1 MRRRVHSPA
10 ARVRA
15 FAAACAL
22 CVGAGAQAGTAA
34 APAVPT
40 AATPAAAPS
49 EVERAMPAARL
60 VGAATMQFVGFEIYE
75 ARLWA
80 APGFAAEHYPTQA
93 FALELRYAREFD
105 REAIAQR
112 SIAEMRR
119 VGDFDPAQERAW
131 RDQLLRA
138 IPDVKAGDRLTGV
151 RDAIGATRFF
161 ANGRPTGTIADPEFG
176 RLFFGIWLAPQ
187 TSEPALR
194 RGLIGRAS

>member
-1 MRRRVHSPA
+1 MCCRAHSPA

-34 APAVPT
+34 PPAVAT

-60 VGAATMQFVGFEIYE
+60 VGAATMQFVGFQIYE

-80 APGFAAEHYPTQA
+80 APGFAAERYPTQA
-93 FALELRYAREFD
+93 FALEPRYAREFD

-131 RDQLLRA
+131 RDQLVRA
-138 IPDVKAGDRLTGV
+138 IPDVRP
-151 RDAIGATRFF
+151 ATALPGCVTRS
-161 ANGRPTGTIADPEFG
+161 ARPASSPTAGRP
-176 RLFFGIWLAPQ
+176 APSR
-187 TSEPALR
+187 TPISAACSSASGSRRRRSEPALWC
-194 RGLIGRAS
+194 GLIGRAS